1 MELIAG
7 YLKRHWGIFLLST
20 MFLTLEAAT
29 DLLQPTFMSFIVDE
43 GVVHADIRRI
53 LFYGGVMLLIAM
65 VGTLSAIMRNR
76 FASITSQTVGKE
88 MRQDMYHHIQQ
99 LSLENIDRLRP
110 SSLVTRITN
119 DVAQVQEFINSIM
132 RMMV

>member
-1 MELIAG
+1 
-7 YLKRHWGIFLLST
+7 
-20 MFLTLEAAT
+20 
-29 DLLQPTFMSFIVDE
+29 
-43 GVVHADIRRI
+43 
-53 LFYGGVMLLIAM
+53 
-65 VGTLSAIMRNR
+65 
-76 FASITSQTVGKE
+76 

>member
-20 MFLTLEAAT
+20 MFLTLEAAA

-65 VGTLSAIMRNR
+65 VGALSAIMRNR

-88 MRQDMYHHIQQ
+88 MRQDMYHHIQR